1 MDIDEWNDLLRG
13 SGGRPVLIIFL
24 RK

>member
-13 SGGRPVLIIFL
+13 SGGRPVLLILL